1 MKNLLLSC
9 IALLIT
15 AMLLAVMPTEAEA
28 KIYEDTLRL
37 HILAP
42 SDSEEDQALKLKV
55 RDMVLSE
62 YGERLSGCADI
73 GEAESTAEGLLSD
86 IEGRVCE
93 YLSELGYSFG
103 ATVTLSEEWYDTRE
117 YDGFTLP
124 RGSYKS
130 LRIILGEGEG
140 KNWWCVMYPPLCLD
154 AACEPS
160 PKDDALLGYSGE
172 ETRLISSGKYN
183 VKFKL
188 LEIFSDAFCRNR

>member
-42 SDSEEDQALKLKV
+42 SDSEEDQELKLKV
-55 RDMVLSE
+55 RDMVLLE
-62 YGERLSGCADI
+62 YGERLSDCADI

-86 IEGRVCE
+86 IEARVCE
-93 YLSELGYSFG
+93 YLSALGYSFG

-124 RGSYKS
+124 RGNYKS

-154 AACEPS
+154 AATEPL
-160 PKDDALLGYSGE
+160 PKDDILLGYSGE
-172 ETRLISSGKYN
+172 ETRLINSGKYN

-188 LEIFSDAFCRNR
+188 LEIFSDAFRRNR

>member
-42 SDSEEDQALKLKV
+42 SDSEEDQELKLKV
-55 RDMVLSE
+55 RDMVLLE
-62 YGERLSGCADI
+62 YGGKLSDCADI

-86 IEGRVCE
+86 IEARVCE
-93 YLSELGYSFG
+93 YLSALGYSFG

-124 RGSYKS
+124 RGNYKS

-154 AACEPS
+154 AATEPL
-160 PKDDALLGYSGE
+160 PKDDILLGYSGE
-172 ETRLISSGKYN
+172 ETRLINSGKYN

-188 LEIFSDAFCRNR
+188 LEIFSDAFRRNR